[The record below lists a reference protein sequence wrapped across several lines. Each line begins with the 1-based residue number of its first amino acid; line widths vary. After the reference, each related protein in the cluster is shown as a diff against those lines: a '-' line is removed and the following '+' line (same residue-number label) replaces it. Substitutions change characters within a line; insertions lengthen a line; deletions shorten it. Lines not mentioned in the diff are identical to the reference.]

1 MLIKNLKETNPLYL
15 FHKAP
20 ENLKKIF
27 WGKNLL
33 WHAAA
38 IAITAIIVAADFDW
52 VYFKATRSF
61 FIQATL
67 FPAAIIGA
75 FLPVVVPLVF
85 YLVGLTKKHMR
96 ALNSAYAI
104 AQAGLLGVLVTF
116 IYKAFTGRVPPEVFN
131 YAATSDISKQFRFG
145 FMRGGV
151 FWGWPST
158 HTTVAFAMSSALMIL
173 YPEDK
178 PMKFLAILYAVYVGV
193 GVSATIHWFSEFA
206 AGAILGTMIGITV
219 GKSFIIRLKKYKN
232 I

>member
-1 MLIKNLKETNPLYL
+1 MKETNPLYL
-15 FHKAP
+15 FHKSP
-20 ENLKKIF
+20 DNLKKIF
-27 WGKNLL
+27 WGKNLY

-38 IAITAIIVAADFDW
+38 ISLTAIIVASDFDW
-52 VYFKATRSF
+52 VYFRSTRSP

-75 FLPVVVPLVF
+75 FLPVIVPLVL
-85 YLVGLTKKHMR
+85 YLVGLTKKHIR

-104 AQAGLLGVLVTF
+104 AQAGLIGVLVSF
-116 IYKAFTGRVPPEVFN
+116 IYKTFTGRVPPEVFN
-131 YAATSDISKQFRFG
+131 YAATTDISKQFRFG

-158 HTTVAFAMSSALMIL
+158 HTTVAFAMSSALMML

-178 PMKFLAILYAVYVGV
+178 PIKFLAILYAVYVGI

-206 AGAILGTMIGITV
+206 AGAILGTMIGVTV
-219 GKSFIIRLKKYKN
+219 GRSFILRLKTKKIN
-232 I
+232 R